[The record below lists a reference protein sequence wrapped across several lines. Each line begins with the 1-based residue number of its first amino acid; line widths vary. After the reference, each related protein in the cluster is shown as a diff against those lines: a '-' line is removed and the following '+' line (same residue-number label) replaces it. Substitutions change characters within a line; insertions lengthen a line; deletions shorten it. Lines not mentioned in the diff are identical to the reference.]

1 VGKQDVPGPVVGS
14 IVHMEET
21 MHTARKSILLV
32 AAALA
37 LLTSLSGCIIEPG
50 RYHDGGGWH
59 QSHWSGGGWNHYH

>member
-1 VGKQDVPGPVVGS
+1 MPDPVVGS

-21 MHTARKSILLV
+21 MYAARKSILLV

-37 LLTSLSGCIIEPG
+37 LLTSLSGCIIAPG
-50 RYHDGGGWH
+50 RYHEGGAGWH